1 MPLFLVTGGAGFI
14 GSHLAEELVRAGEEV
29 RVLDNFLTGRREN
42 LAGISDRFELIEGD
56 VRDEDACRRA
66 VRGADCVLHQA
77 ALPSVPRSLRDPALS
92 NAINV
97 GGTLNMLAASREAG
111 VKRFVFASSSSVYGD
126 DERQPKR
133 EGAEGTPLSPY
144 AVTKAA
150 GEKYCQMFHRTWGL
164 PTVCLRY
171 FNIFGPRQDPSS
183 QYAAVI
189 PLFIS
194 AFLEGRSPTIFGD
207 GSQSRDFTYVS
218 NVVRANILACRAEGA
233 AGRVINIACG
243 ARTTVNELAS
253 SLRDI
258 LGGRAEPVH
267 GEPRPGDV
275 PHSWADLSAAQSI
288 LGYRPEVGLRE
299 GLERTVRW
307 FKENVSR

>member
-1 MPLFLVTGGAGFI
+1 MGLYLITGGAGFI
-14 GSHLAEELVRAGEEV
+14 GSHLAEELVRAGERV

-42 LAGISDRFELIEGD
+42 LAGFIDRIELIEGD
-56 VRDEDACRRA
+56 VCDEETCRRA
-66 VRGADCVLHQA
+66 VRRADYVLHQA
-77 ALPSVPRSLRDPALS
+77 ALPSVPRSLKDPALS

-97 GGTLNMLAASREAG
+97 GGTLNMLSASREAG

-126 DERQPKR
+126 DERLPKR

-150 GEKYCQMFHRTWGL
+150 GEKYCQVFTRTLGL

-183 QYAAVI
+183 QYAAVV
-189 PLFIS
+189 PLFI
-194 AFLEGRSPTIFGD
+194 AALREGRPPTIFGD
-207 GSQSRDFTYVS
+207 GTQSRDFTYVS
-218 NVVRANILACRAEGA
+218 NAVRANLLACRAEGA
-233 AGRVINIACG
+233 SGGVFNVACG
-243 ARTTVNELAS
+243 GRATVNELAAHV
-253 SLRDI
+253 RDI
-258 LGGRAEPVH
+258 LGSRTEPVH
-267 GEPRPGDV
+267 VTARPGDV
-275 PHSWADLSAAQSI
+275 LHSWAELSLAESV

-307 FKENVSR
+307 FEEKEIR